1 MTRTLAAAL
10 LALTLL
16 AGACSDQDDGTSV
29 REGTDPP
36 AAPVLGA
43 WHELVAEVD
52 GDVVLVNGY
61 PEDGIDPG
69 PVDLWRWDGES
80 VDRARARRRAPLRS

>member
-16 AGACSDQDDGTSV
+16 AGACSDQDAVTS

-36 AAPVLGA
+36 AAPVIGA
-43 WHELVAEVD
+43 WHEGVAEVD

-69 PVDLWRWDGES
+69 PVDLWRWDGE
-80 VDRARARRRAPLRS
+80 RWTAPRARRRAPLRS